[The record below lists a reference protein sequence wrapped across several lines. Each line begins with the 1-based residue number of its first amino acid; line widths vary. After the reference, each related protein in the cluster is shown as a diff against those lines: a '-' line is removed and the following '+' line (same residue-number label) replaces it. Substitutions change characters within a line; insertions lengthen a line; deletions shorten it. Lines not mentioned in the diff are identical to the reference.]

1 MTQAQRNKHRDKLI
15 KQLDRDLFAR
25 GRLKLRELRE
35 HLKHAKR
42 WRAQRLPEIRI
53 ICKRNRDIAR
63 ERAKVARAEIAA
75 AAKLA
80 KHTATEQIRREARA
94 DCQAKKALAHVRGLD
109 SIGRAQ
115 VAIKAE
121 AEMLDAVRRAGRA
134 VKLGKSSRRTAP
146 RMTAAERRAES
157 DDEVRNNIDPELLPV
172 WEKLKSKIKATE
184 RMTRTE
190 AFAHWAHD
198 HAQEVRNM
206 VDAAA
211 EASIAELLREEK
223 RIARE
228 LRDSKPKRLA
238 RARRMLAAETYQD
251 APF

>member
-1 MTQAQRNKHRDKLI
+1 MTQAQRTKNRDKLI

-35 HLKHAKR
+35 HLKHAKK

-53 ICKRNRDIAR
+53 LCKRNRDIAR

-94 DCQAKKALAHVRGLD
+94 DCQAKKDSAHARGLD

-157 DDEVRNNIDPELLPV
+157 DDEVRNNIDPELMPV
-172 WEKLKSKIKATE
+172 WEKVKNKIKATE

-198 HAQEVRNM
+198 NTAEVRHII
-206 VDAAA
+206 DAAA
-211 EASIAELLREEK
+211 EASIADLLREEK